1 MSLTILSVGNKEED
15 TIMGLIAGSNAGNLT
30 LTQDIRA
37 LKEKVAGLCP
47 GGGNFRCVFTG

>member
-47 GGGNFRCVFTG
+47 GGG